1 MISTTNSLAPQGFYQ
16 RKTQACIVKIYRVLT
31 TETQFQREKNIAVL
45 WTDFVDIRREI
56 KSVFTSHIAF
66 IQVKVQ
72 TGWTQIWYMKKKQP
86 KKINF

>member
-1 MISTTNSLAPQGFYQ
+1 MNIWYPLQILLLLKDFTKEKHKPVVF
-16 RKTQACIVKIYRVLT
+16 LT

-72 TGWTQIWYMKKKQP
+72 TGWTQIW
-86 KKINF
+86 

>member
-31 TETQFQREKNIAVL
+31 TETQFQREENIAVL
-45 WTDFVDIRREI
+45 WTDFVDIIREI

-66 IQVKVQ
+66 IQVKVL
-72 TGWTQIWYMKKKQP
+72 TGWTQIW
-86 KKINF
+86 